1 MLERLWS
8 YLGLFRKMT
17 KEMSST
23 HREDVLSDALFYL
36 AKKLK
41 SRIGRIT
48 TTVPHNKVINT
59 FNYQVCISFSS
70 DNQQDKNN
78 YNVFTSM

>member
-59 FNYQVCISFSS
+59 FTKYAFLFQATINKIKIIIMF
-70 DNQQDKNN
+70 
-78 YNVFTSM
+78 